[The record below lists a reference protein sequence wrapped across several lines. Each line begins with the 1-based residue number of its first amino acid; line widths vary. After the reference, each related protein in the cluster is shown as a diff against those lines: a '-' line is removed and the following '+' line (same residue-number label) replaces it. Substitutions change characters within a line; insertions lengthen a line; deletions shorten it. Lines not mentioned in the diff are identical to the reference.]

1 VQHFKVAKVE
11 LTLHSCKPET
21 RTVQEYN
28 DLQEIVSTYF
38 TIQRRSTGRPALL
51 VLKEAIQVVDG
62 ATTAA
67 LRLLMM
73 ASTHQF
79 TTTFEI

>member
-1 VQHFKVAKVE
+1 MQHFKVAKVE
-11 LTLHSCKPET
+11 LTLHSFKPET

-38 TIQRRSTGRPALL
+38 TIQRRYSSSDSEGGDSGSRWSYYCRR
-51 VLKEAIQVVDG
+51 E
-62 ATTAA
+62 TAEV
-67 LRLLMM
+67 LMM

-79 TTTFEI
+79 TITFEI